1 MRHRLLALSP
11 VDGRYAD
18 LVDDLRPHL
27 SEFGY
32 IRYRLLVEAEYLRA
46 LSEWGV
52 AELEPGALQ
61 YLKSL
66 PERFGPEEA
75 EEVKA
80 IEAEVGHDVEAV
92 VRFLKARL
100 RSQGYARAAVWVH
113 AGLTSEDVNSNAFS
127 LALREVNEGVLV
139 PELSR
144 LCEELAEL
152 ALREKATPML
162 ARTHGKPAV
171 PTTLGRELAYHAMRA
186 LEWIERLRGFKM
198 PGKVS
203 GAIGSYA
210 GLMEVLGERTLEF
223 VGRFLSSLGLEPVLV
238 TKQVIPAD
246 RHSIYLHHLS
256 SLSMALTDLARDL
269 WLLSMLGYV
278 SLEPTRVGS
287 STMPQKQNPVE
298 AENAEGNLEL
308 AADLL
313 AFVANRLQTSRLQR
327 DLSDSTVR
335 RNVSVGIAHL
345 LIGVRQL
352 RRFLR
357 RARFDAERMREDLMR
372 HEEALAEA
380 VQLRFRRLGI
390 DAIDELRSL
399 LASGLKLREAV
410 GELCRKYG
418 ARVEDVM
425 PKDPL
430 AYTGLSVEI
439 AEMVHREV
447 TRRLGAHSGA
457 EVLEA
462 GARRST

>member
-1 MRHRLLALSP
+1 
-11 VDGRYAD
+11 
-18 LVDDLRPHL
+18 
-27 SEFGY
+27 
-32 IRYRLLVEAEYLRA
+32 
-46 LSEWGV
+46 
-52 AELEPGALQ
+52 
-61 YLKSL
+61 
-66 PERFGPEEA
+66 
-75 EEVKA
+75 
-80 IEAEVGHDVEAV
+80 
-92 VRFLKARL
+92 
-100 RSQGYARAAVWVH
+100 
-113 AGLTSEDVNSNAFS
+113 
-127 LALREVNEGVLV
+127 
-139 PELSR
+139 
-144 LCEELAEL
+144 
-152 ALREKATPML
+152 
-162 ARTHGKPAV
+162 
-171 PTTLGRELAYHAMRA
+171 
-186 LEWIERLRGFKM
+186 
-198 PGKVS
+198 
-203 GAIGSYA
+203 
-210 GLMEVLGERTLEF
+210 
-223 VGRFLSSLGLEPVLV
+223 
-238 TKQVIPAD
+238 
-246 RHSIYLHHLS
+246 
-256 SLSMALTDLARDL
+256 
-269 WLLSMLGYV
+269 
-278 SLEPTRVGS
+278 
-287 STMPQKQNPVE
+287 MPQKQNPVE

-418 ARVEDVM
+418 VRVEDVM